1 MNHSALTPTTAE
13 ETRDVLAYAAAEEL
27 PVEILGQGSKR
38 ALGRPVQTAHVLDL
52 SRLSGVEVYEPA
64 ELVLTAKAGTPMAEI
79 EALVAGAGQELSFE
93 PMDFGP
99 LLGEAAG
106 KGTLGGLI
114 GANLAGPRRIKAGAA
129 RDHILGLDAVSGRGE
144 IFRSGG
150 RVVKNVTG
158 YDLPRA
164 LTGAYG
170 TLAVS
175 TLITLK
181 VNPRA
186 ETSASLALN
195 GLSDAAAV
203 AAMCAAMGSS
213 AEVSAAAHL
222 PEGICQRLGV
232 AGEDRPGP
240 VTLLRLEGFG
250 PSVEYRFANLARR
263 LAEFGPA
270 ERIGDAASKAL
281 WQAVRDVIPFAG
293 SRNPVWRVS
302 VPPASGAELMQRLR
316 SMMPVEGFYDW
327 SGGLLWLQMLDG
339 EVHDVPLRAAIADHG
354 GGHATLIRAS
364 AATRAAVPVFQPQP
378 APLAA
383 LSRRLKA
390 QFDPKGILNPGRM
403 VADA

>member
-1 MNHSALTPTTAE
+1 M
-13 ETRDVLAYAAAEEL
+13 
-27 PVEILGQGSKR
+27 
-38 ALGRPVQTAHVLDL
+38 
-52 SRLSGVEVYEPA
+52 
-64 ELVLTAKAGTPMAEI
+64 
-79 EALVAGAGQELSFE
+79 
-93 PMDFGP
+93 
-99 LLGEAAG
+99 
-106 KGTLGGLI
+106 
-114 GANLAGPRRIKAGAA
+114 
-129 RDHILGLDAVSGRGE
+129 
-144 IFRSGG
+144 
-150 RVVKNVTG
+150 
-158 YDLPRA
+158 
-164 LTGAYG
+164 
-170 TLAVS
+170 
-175 TLITLK
+175 
-181 VNPRA
+181 
-186 ETSASLALN
+186 
-195 GLSDAAAV
+195 
-203 AAMCAAMGSS
+203 
-213 AEVSAAAHL
+213 
-222 PEGICQRLGV
+222 CQRLGV

-270 ERIGDAASKAL
+270 ERIGDSASKAL
-281 WQAVRDVIPFAG
+281 WQALRDVIPFAG

-302 VPPASGAELMQRLR
+302 VPPASGAELMQRLC